1 MFTRSESCCLFG
13 VFSLVVACHYFGTL
27 TLGCSSAVVWCGL
40 AFSSSPILLFFLP
53 PLSVTQS
60 FFSSLILHIEDVG
73 ISQSDRASGRDTK
86 HRGQLFAL
94 PTKWRGGEL
103 RLTQRSV
110 KIISLCVPVS
120 TLQREEPAEE
130 TMSKIPIYIK
140 LKTQK
145 RTLNVIITWFLVGNP
160 STYTAARKKPFKVR
174 TAMCVFDVDG
184 SITAPCGRWKTRDCS
199 SLKQR

>member
-1 MFTRSESCCLFG
+1 MQLGSRVMRPRLF
-13 VFSLVVACHYFGTL
+13 
-27 TLGCSSAVVWCGL
+27 
-40 AFSSSPILLFFLP
+40 LLPHPPLLPP

-60 FFSSLILHIEDVG
+60 FFSSPILHIEDVG

-140 LKTQK
+140 LKTPKQ
-145 RTLNVIITWFLVGNP
+145 TLNVIIT
-160 STYTAARKKPFKVR
+160 
-174 TAMCVFDVDG
+174 
-184 SITAPCGRWKTRDCS
+184 
-199 SLKQR
+199 